1 MTLPRASTDAA
12 ARVPLCESI
21 PIATSTLA
29 SFRRPTYDGGWRRT
43 SRRRGRPSLLSS
55 HFLRPGSGRRDDQV
69 KGQRLSRGPRLA
81 VQSHLRPVPDTLAQR
96 RNHRGI
102 SYACGFYWSG
112 RRDSNPRPPPWQRS
126 LCSSTTVRLG
136 SSWQVEGRLRLSR
149 TLPDRSERPR
159 TEEIGARYGA
169 SSGARERRIHEER
182 PVGRRVQLAR

>member
-55 HFLRPGSGRRDDQV
+55 HFRRPGSGRRDDQV

-81 VQSHLRPVPDTLAQR
+81 VSESPPAGSGHSRPKAEPPWDFIRLRFLGLAPHAVAPPMR
-96 RNHRGI
+96 RVARTPPFRWATRARAKARGRECRLTRGI
-102 SYACGFYWSG
+102 QF
-112 RRDSNPRPPPWQRS
+112 
-126 LCSSTTVRLG
+126 V
-136 SSWQVEGRLRLSR
+136 
-149 TLPDRSERPR
+149 
-159 TEEIGARYGA
+159 
-169 SSGARERRIHEER
+169 
-182 PVGRRVQLAR
+182 PVL